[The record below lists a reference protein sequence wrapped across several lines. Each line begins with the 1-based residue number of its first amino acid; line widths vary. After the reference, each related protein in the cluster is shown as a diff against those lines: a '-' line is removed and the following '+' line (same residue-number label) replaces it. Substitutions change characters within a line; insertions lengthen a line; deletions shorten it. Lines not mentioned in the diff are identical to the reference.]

1 MFCSKCGN
9 RLHDD
14 AKFCSNCGSIVSDI
28 SDSVIKNGQSDS
40 LNQIVKHRIKEKP
53 NERRDNRA
61 LNSIQKKNSSKTI
74 VASMIIAGCISVF
87 IFTIIFITT
96 IYPNLR
102 YKKAIGL
109 YGKGHP
115 FEAALILEKL
125 EDYKDS
131 RQLTADYY
139 FEAEEYYSAAC
150 AYRLI
155 KDDNNNNAYRYAMS
169 YYLYGDYD
177 EAIKY
182 FKEIISYSDAKEY
195 MVKCQLHLMS
205 DAEINDEVTFGIYEQ
220 DNNTENGK
228 EEIDWIVINKEND
241 KVLLMSK
248 EILDYQQFNTD
259 ASISSGAISRE
270 EAYIPWSESH
280 VRKFLNHDF
289 YNTAFAD
296 EEKEYI
302 INSNL
307 STTDCDKYTYS
318 TQDNVFILSSDEFY
332 TLKENFTVGTCLQV
346 ATEYAKSKSGCH
358 SCYTR
363 DQQHYT
369 GIFGISSVY
378 SPGVIDKHSTVYFVS
393 ASTDTGALRPCIW
406 VDCSSIQKR

>member
-1 MFCSKCGN
+1 MS
-9 RLHDD
+9 
-14 AKFCSNCGSIVSDI
+14 
-28 SDSVIKNGQSDS
+28 
-40 LNQIVKHRIKEKP
+40 
-53 NERRDNRA
+53 
-61 LNSIQKKNSSKTI
+61 
-74 VASMIIAGCISVF
+74 
-87 IFTIIFITT
+87 
-96 IYPNLR
+96 
-102 YKKAIGL
+102 L
-109 YGKGHP
+109 YGNGHP

-155 KDDNNNNAYRYAMS
+155 KDDDKNNAYRCAMC
-169 YYLYGDYD
+169 YYLDGDYD
-177 EAIKY
+177 EAIKH
-182 FKEIISYSDAKEY
+182 FKEIISYLDAKEY
-195 MVKCQLHLMS
+195 IVRCQINLMS
-205 DAEINDEVTFGIYEQ
+205 VAEINDEVTFGIYEQ

-228 EEIDWIVINKEND
+228 EEIDWIVINKEDD

-248 EILDYQQFNTD
+248 KILDYQQFNTD

-270 EAYIPWSESH
+270 EAYIPWSDSH
-280 VRKFLNHDF
+280 VRKFLNNDF
-289 YNTAFAD
+289 YNTAFSD
-296 EEKEYI
+296 EGKEYI
-302 INSNL
+302 IKSNL
-307 STTDCDKYTYS
+307 STTDCDKFTYS

-332 TLKENFTVGTCLQV
+332 TLKEKFTVGTCIQT
-346 ATEYAKSKSGCH
+346 ATEYAKSKNGCH

-406 VDCSSIQKR
+406 VDCSSIQK